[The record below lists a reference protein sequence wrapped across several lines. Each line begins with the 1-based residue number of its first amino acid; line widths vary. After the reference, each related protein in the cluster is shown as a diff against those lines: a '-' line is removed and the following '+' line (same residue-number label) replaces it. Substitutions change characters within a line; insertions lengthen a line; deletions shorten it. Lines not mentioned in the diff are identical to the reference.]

1 MVGVVMNWRVQ
12 FPSGEASSLQ
22 HRRGVGS
29 SAAGLFEISQFLKG
43 GK

>member
-1 MVGVVMNWRVQ
+1 MNWRVQ
-12 FPSGEASSLQ
+12 FPFGEVSSVQ

-43 GK
+43 RK